1 MWTFFCVIGFALLR
15 SKLYYLC
22 CKIAHAGSRT
32 RVTSIGGLYGT
43 ATLPALSPGIDICV
57 RCAVFLNVVRAVV
70 VWVWFAVR
78 VFVYSVVCFLR
89 MRESAKLKVGS
100 ASPSGGVFIACHSCF
115 GGRSCQPA
123 LETNA
128 RTPQNAQV
136 CKGMRRQLYK

>member
-15 SKLYYLC
+15 SELYYVC

-43 ATLPALSPGIDICV
+43 ATLSALSPGIDLCV
-57 RCAVFLNVVRAVV
+57 RCAVFLIVVRAFV

-78 VFVYSVVCFLR
+78 VFVDSVVCFLR

-100 ASPSGGVFIACHSCF
+100 ASLPGGVFIACHNCF

-123 LETNA
+123 LETSA

-136 CKGMRRQLYK
+136 CKCMRRQIYK